1 MYTHNRPMRPVRA
14 SAPSRFAAAVL
25 VTLVLLS
32 AACSEQDP
40 MSRINAPPVLHRS
53 SNGPSGPSGAASG
66 PSLGGA
72 SSFAVLGGTGVTCTG
87 SAVTGNVGVS
97 PGVSVTG
104 FPPTSTLCTVAGT
117 IHVAD
122 ATAALA
128 YNNFVT
134 AYDALL
140 GMTCEPANNLTGQ
153 DLGGMTLASGVYCF
167 NTTAGLTGQ
176 LTLTGSGPWVF
187 QIGTG
192 LTTGAG
198 SGPASVVMA
207 GGQACNVFWQVGS
220 QATIGTGTAFQGNIL
235 AGTAIVFSG
244 TGTSLVGRALAK
256 AEVTMTGTNVTLGT
270 CGAAGGPQPGCKI
283 SEDRVTGGGWISGPS
298 GAKATFAVS
307 GGINIRKNAFRGQ
320 LEYEDNG
327 LRGKSDDVKVKGTG
341 VTAYIVLDGVTRRI
355 EGTAKVNGVAGFTYQ
370 VDVSDNG
377 ERGRNDVFAIRL
389 WNASGVLV
397 YSASGKLKGGN
408 IQLHTGKSNGRSCQE
423 HGDGGEDDD
432 GEDGEDG
439 EDDH

>member
-1 MYTHNRPMRPVRA
+1 MYARNRQSHPVRA
-14 SAPSRFAAAVL
+14 PAPPRFATGVL

-32 AACSEQDP
+32 AACSDQNP
-40 MSRINAPPVLHRS
+40 MSPVNAPPAQHRG
-53 SNGPSGPSGAASG
+53 SNGPSGAAFG
-66 PSLGGA
+66 PSLGA
-72 SSFAVLGGTGVTCTG
+72 AASFAVLGGTSVTCTG
-87 SAVTGNVGVS
+87 SAVIGDVGVS
-97 PGVSVTG
+97 PGSSVTG
-104 FPPTSTLCTVAGT
+104 FPPSSTLCTVAGT
-117 IHVAD
+117 IHAGD
-122 ATAALA
+122 ATAAA
-128 YNNFVT
+128 AHNSFVT
-134 AYDALL
+134 AYDALQA
-140 GMTCEPANNLTGQ
+140 MTCQPANNLTGQ

-167 NTTAGLTGQ
+167 NTTASLTGR

-198 SGPASVVMA
+198 ATGPASVVMA
-207 GGQACNVFWQVGS
+207 SGQACNVFWQVGS

-256 AEVTMTGTNVTLGT
+256 AEVTMTGTSITLAN
-270 CGAAGGPQPGCKI
+270 CGPGGGPDPSCKI
-283 SEDRVTGGGWISGPS
+283 SKDRVTGGGWISGPS

-307 GGINIRKNAFRGQ
+307 GGINLRKNAFRGQ
-320 LEYEDNG
+320 LEYEDHG

-341 VTAYIVLDGVTRRI
+341 VTAYIVLDAVTRRI

-377 ERGRNDVFAIRL
+377 EPGRNDMFAIRL

-397 YSASGKLKGGN
+397 YSASGRLKGGN
-408 IQLHTGKSNGRSCQE
+408 IQLHTSKSNGRPCKD
-423 HGDGGEDDD
+423 HG
-432 GEDGEDG
+432 DG
-439 EDDH
+439 EDDEDSEDSEDDH